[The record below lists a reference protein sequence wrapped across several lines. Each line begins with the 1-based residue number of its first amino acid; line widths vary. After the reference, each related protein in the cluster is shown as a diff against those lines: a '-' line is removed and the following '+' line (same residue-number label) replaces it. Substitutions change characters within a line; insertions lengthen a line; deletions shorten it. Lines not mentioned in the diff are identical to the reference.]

1 MRICV
6 MKRKTLQGI
15 NEKANGR
22 KPKRNKGEIKIV
34 MENIGNIVSGGVAA

>member
-1 MRICV
+1 MCDE
-6 MKRKTLQGI
+6 KKNAAGI

-34 MENIGNIVSGGVAA
+34 MENIGNIVSGGVAE